1 MLVSKKHKGK
11 IVSIIILIAII
22 IIIALWI
29 IPKPKYTMHCY
40 DGILNR
46 GELGVDCGGSC
57 EAICGQE
64 IIPFQVD
71 PISVTDVAIAKD
83 FVLVVDEM
91 RHRIMAYNKKSLLH
105 VDTIGERTTNDAEGN
120 IKFINGG
127 TDDDLFRF
135 PSNVVYKNGKIYILD
150 RFNQKIKVYSNELD
164 FIETISLPK
173 ELINLIP
180 TLLDT
185 PSVDAGILGFDV
197 GTGFY
202 FTDDRT
208 GTVAK
213 LIDGKVTSVNVD
225 NPTDI
230 VVDKEI
236 YVIERNNQRIKVLDK
251 NLEFIKNIDVPDS
264 RPSGIAIAGNNIY
277 IADHK
282 NHQIIKL
289 DKKGKLI
296 KKNGGLGNGI
306 NQFYLPSRLV
316 YDKGQIY
323 VADSGN
329 QRVVVLDKELNY
341 VKELASLQTQIMGA
355 LFAPFFITVSDEVFV
370 SDPLNNKV
378 IFFDKTGVYL
388 GKIGLGKGF
397 SNEHFNNPSGIASD
411 IEGNIYVADK
421 NNNRIQIFDNELN
434 HKNTIKDIY
443 SPMALSF
450 GNGKLYAVED
460 DTKTIKV
467 YEELK
472 LIKTID
478 DIKLPLGV
486 LANNEKLIVT
496 NDFGRTI
503 NVFDKEFNLI
513 EKINIPDS
521 IGELDE
527 SLALTQD
534 NRLVFADNTNRKGVI
549 YDFDTK
555 LFESFGDFG
564 EDQDELTILE
574 VAIEGNKI
582 YITDMKRSRV
592 KVFDLQLNEVMEFG
606 SGEDGMLET
615 FGV

>member
-1 MLVSKKHKGK
+1 LVSKKHKGK

>member
-1 MLVSKKHKGK
+1 MVSKKHKGK